1 MGRISDDLGHS
12 CISREEALQTPK
24 ESWCRPPGRSPPCGS
39 RSSLF
44 PQQQK
49 CRQAGCFCPGKP
61 RNRPSTRLSLGPVA
75 QAPLPGTHQQ
85 VRLPEGR
92 LVLSRDCV
100 VWTQPR
106 PREHVLQVG
115 SGRNTPETRVPK
127 GWSCQQ
133 AGPAKASGLM
143 LTLLQTVSAARR
155 KLNVYGLLLFLR
167 YCAGRY
173 GYNSE
178 Q

>member
-24 ESWCRPPGRSPPCGS
+24 ESWCRPPGRSPPMRVTQLTLPPATKMPSG
-39 RSSLF
+39 RMFLPREAQEQTQHQAF
-44 PQQQK
+44 P
-49 CRQAGCFCPGKP
+49 
-61 RNRPSTRLSLGPVA
+61 GPVA
-75 QAPLPGTHQQ
+75 QAPLPGTHEQ

-92 LVLSRDCV
+92 LVLSTDCV

-106 PREHVLQVG
+106 SREHVLQVG
-115 SGRNTPETRVPK
+115 SGRNAPETQVPK
-127 GWSCQQ
+127 PCQQ

-143 LTLLQTVSAARR
+143 PTLVQTVSAARR
-155 KLNVYGLLLFLR
+155 KLNAYWLLRFLR
-167 YCAGRY
+167 YCAGRC
-173 GYNSE
+173 GCNSE